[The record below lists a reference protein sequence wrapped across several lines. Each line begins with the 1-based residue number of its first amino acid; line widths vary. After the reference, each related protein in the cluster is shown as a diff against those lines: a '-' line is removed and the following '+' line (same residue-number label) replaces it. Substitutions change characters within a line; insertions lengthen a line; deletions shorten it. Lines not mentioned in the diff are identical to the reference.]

1 MASINTRE
9 KLKQYCLRHLGH
21 PVIEINVDDDQLEDR
36 IDEALAMF
44 REFHFDGLVPSYVKY
59 QITSDDVTN
68 KYIPITNPLVTGIE
82 KILVLPSTN
91 PLSMWNVKYQI
102 FLNEIYNYNATSY
115 TGYVI
120 TQQHLRNIEM
130 LFSGETPIR
139 FNRLTEKLYLD
150 ADWGNTVKAGDF
162 IIIKCYV
169 AVDPETNTR
178 IWGDRWL
185 KKYTSALF
193 KRQWGENLSKYS
205 GIQLVGGTT
214 LNGLEL
220 YDKAVAELEKLE
232 QQLRLENE
240 IPPDFFIG

>member
-1 MASINTRE
+1 MASVNSRE

-36 IDEALAMF
+36 IDEALAMY

-59 QITSDDVTN
+59 QITAADMTN

-130 LFSGETPIR
+130 LFSGETPVR

-150 ADWGNTVKAGDF
+150 ADWGTTIKENDW
-162 IIIKCYV
+162 IIIKCYI
-169 AVDPETNTR
+169 AVDPDTNTK

-220 YDKAVAELEKLE
+220 YDKAVAEIEKLE
-232 QQLRLENE
+232 QELRLENE
-240 IPPDFFIG
+240 IPPDFFVG